1 MVLNKGKCHVLP
13 LVRVNPMHQD
23 KLGTEQL
30 ETSFVEKDLGVLVD
44 TKLTMGQKTVLT
56 SKKAKRILAFV
67 RKNIDSRQRD

>member
-1 MVLNKGKCHVLP
+1 MP
-13 LVRVNPMHQD
+13 RSAPVRVNPMHQD
-23 KLGTEQL
+23 RLGTEQL

-67 RKNIDSRQRD
+67 RKNIDNRQRD